1 MSTHNSILHRR
12 GYGFSLVAALLLLV
26 GCGSE
31 PILSSSEEPVEVPPG
46 YASGCCNKPYKVRG
60 KTYYP
65 LASAAGYR
73 ETGKASWY
81 GSESG
86 NRTASGERFNPRG
99 LTAAHKTLP
108 IPCKV
113 RVTNLRNGRHVD
125 VVINDRG
132 PFENHRLIDLSKAA
146 AERIGMRGVGDVLV
160 EYLGA

>member
-1 MSTHNSILHRR
+1 MSKLNSILRRR
-12 GYGFSLVAALLLLV
+12 GRALSLLAGLLLLV

-31 PILSSSEEPVEVPPG
+31 PILSSSEQAVEVTPS
-46 YASGCCNKPYKVRG
+46 YASGCCNKPYRVRG

-65 LASAAGYR
+65 MVSAAGYR

-81 GSESG
+81 GAESG

-132 PFENHRLIDLSKAA
+132 PFQNHRLIDLSKAA
-146 AERIGMRGVGDVLV
+146 AERIGMRGVGEVLV
-160 EYLGA
+160 EHLG